1 MNVNQINFPTFQYN
15 KKTNPKPEIN
25 KNMSD
30 SFQKSNISFGMNFMD
45 FLSTII
51 DAIDYEEKEMEIEC
65 IIDVFSDKTISK
77 RLKTNKS
84 IKMDEIL
91 DICGLNSAFNKGLFN
106 DCGIST
112 IGQFDNFLKIYHSNP
127 KSKEIFERQ
136 NIEALQIYG
145 MLNRKDDFAKYGEL
159 LLYLFCEEEE
169 KRYPNYSI
177 LNKTS
182 DFLKDSSVGNLDDF
196 NKKYSYLKPYF
207 EDFSNI
213 WDISDAIEY
222 LRETQK
228 DKLSKLEEILT
239 QTNITSKPA
248 KEIYPSIYDI
258 IDYTYLK
265 NKKSLEGL
273 KDIIGYAL
281 QQPKIKPQV
290 LKQLSCYYDFQ
301 NPKDK
306 IDFYN
311 FLKESTISIEQLNK
325 LGGKSPVSNSD
336 ITAKIKNKNAVCQK
350 IQKTQNLNEEKSFEL
365 YQNFSDIFC
374 ALYDENNPDSKNIE
388 TFLNVI
394 NTFLLTNTD
403 SFLNFYNK
411 ATFRKKRSL
420 EADEIRDFVDLF
432 KYHNSKDLLKE
443 AKERDISAFEL
454 LNDEKE
460 TFLSIKDEI
469 ENFIISDE
477 SNTFL
482 GKSPLEIYKDFRP
495 LIKQDPKSIS
505 KILKGITNTNI
516 QTPLDYERK
525 TKAVNNFSHFFKN
538 RQDVFE
544 FFAKNSITFDG
555 SEDDNSYQK
564 NCLEILEILY
574 DGKNPQASFDK
585 IKFYAKSGFFKKS
598 KDDLETFL
606 KNTQYNSNTRK
617 RILDIIYQTK
627 IPSVFEFERFC
638 DKYKTQNSSLD
649 DFLDYL
655 SELPQETSFSYN
667 AFILDLI
674 QKKLNALNIP
684 LKLDIENIKRINT
697 TECTTDGRI
706 TNSKLIKILDEIY
719 SPKETN
725 FLADTGI
732 NKDSKNQYYTSYRIA
747 KEIAQNAT
755 KSDESYQNLV
765 KLLKIDKEGL
775 ELNDDAGLATYAKT
789 IAQKLPDEFIDFVNS
804 NEYLDF
810 IKDKQ
815 NLPYV
820 SLHARLRAIDRFAL
834 NEINDIKDLYKK
846 DSIDKLRNLFKTI
859 YTKTPTGIES
869 SVNKRITV
877 DFNDNIRA
885 IFAPEGELITV
896 IQK

>member
-1 MNVNQINFPTFQYN
+1 MNVNQINFPIFQYN

-25 KNMSD
+25 KNISD

-51 DAIDYEEKEMEIEC
+51 DAIDYQEKEMEIEC
-65 IIDVFSDKTISK
+65 IIDVFSDKDISR
-77 RLKTNKS
+77 RLKANKS

-91 DICGLNSAFNKGLFN
+91 KVIGFDSAFNKGVFY

-112 IGQFDNFLKIYHSNP
+112 VGQFDSFLKIYHSNP
-127 KSKEIFERQ
+127 KSKEVFERQ

-145 MLNRKDDFAKYGEL
+145 ILNRKDDLAKYGEL
-159 LLYLFCEEEE
+159 LLYLYCEEEE

-177 LNKTS
+177 INKTS
-182 DFLKDSSVGNLDDF
+182 EFLRNSSVGNLDDF

-213 WDISDAIEY
+213 WDIADAIEY
-222 LRETQK
+222 LQETQK
-228 DKLSKLEEILT
+228 DKLSKLDEILA
-239 QTNITSKPA
+239 QTNITSKTA

-273 KDIIGYAL
+273 KDITGYAL

-306 IDFYN
+306 INFYN
-311 FLKESTISIEQLNK
+311 FLKESTVSIEQLNK
-325 LGGKSPVSNSD
+325 FSGKSPVSDSD
-336 ITAKIKNKNAVCQK
+336 ITAKIKNKNAICQK

-365 YQNFSDIFC
+365 YQSFSDIFC

-411 ATFRKKRSL
+411 ATFKKKHSL
-420 EADEIRDFVDLF
+420 TTEEIRNFVDLF
-432 KYHNSKDLLKE
+432 KYHSSKDLLKE
-443 AKERDISAFEL
+443 AKERNISAFEL
-454 LNDEKE
+454 LNNEKE

-477 SNTFL
+477 TNTFL
-482 GKSPLEIYKDFRP
+482 GKNPLEIYKDFRP
-495 LIKQDPKSIS
+495 LIKQNPENIS

-525 TKAVNNFSHFFKN
+525 TKAVNNFSRFFKN

-555 SEDDNSYQK
+555 SEDDNLYQK

-574 DGKNPQASFDK
+574 DDKNPQASCDK
-585 IKFYAKSGFFKKS
+585 IKYFTKSGFLKKS
-598 KDDLETFL
+598 KNDLEDFL
-606 KNTQYNSNTRK
+606 KKVQNNKTRK
-617 RILDIIYQTK
+617 RVLNIVYQTK
-627 IPSVFEFERFC
+627 IPSLCELEKFC
-638 DKYKTQNSSLD
+638 EKYKTQNTSLD

-655 SELPQETSFSYN
+655 SSLPQEISFSYN
-667 AFILDLI
+667 VFVLDLI
-674 QKKLNALNIP
+674 QKKLNVLNIP
-684 LKLDIENIKRINT
+684 LKLNIENIAQINT
-697 TECTTDGRI
+697 TECTNDGKI

-719 SPKETN
+719 SSKETN

-732 NKDSKNQYYTSYRIA
+732 NNESQYQYYTPYRIA
-747 KEIAQNAT
+747 KEIAQNAA
-755 KSDESYQNLV
+755 KSDESYQNLI
-765 KLLKIDKEGL
+765 KLLKIDKDSL
-775 ELNDDAGLATYAKT
+775 KIDDNSNPATYAKI
-789 IAQKLPDEFIDFVNS
+789 IAQKLPNEFVDFINS

-810 IKDKQ
+810 IKEKQ
-815 NLPYV
+815 NLPDV

-834 NEINDIKDLYKK
+834 NEADYIEDLYKK

-859 YTKTPTGIES
+859 YTKKPINLES
-869 SVNKRITV
+869 SINKRVTV
-877 DFNDNIRA
+877 DFDNNIRT
-885 IFAPEGELITV
+885 IFAPGGELITV